1 MRYSGMIR
9 RLERDIE
16 RAKESDM
23 AKTHQPEL
31 GEIMTH
37 PKADGLN
44 ALKRGEINALTY
56 DVMDELLGKFITG
69 IHWPGEI
76 IMATIDHLAQRG
88 MLVPDG
94 WVAVPREPTIE
105 MTNKVVKYFT
115 LSSKN
120 LAVDC
125 YKAMIAAAP
134 KGNNNDKL

>member
-1 MRYSGMIR
+1 
-9 RLERDIE
+9 
-16 RAKESDM
+16 M

-37 PKADGLN
+37 PQADGLD
-44 ALKRGEINALTY
+44 ALKRGEINALMY

-94 WVAVPREPTIE
+94 WVAVPRELLEQCIDPFQVPQALTD
-105 MTNKVVKYFT
+105 VY
-115 LSSKN
+115 
-120 LAVDC
+120 DR
-125 YKAMIAAAP
+125 AMLAAAP
-134 KGNNNDKL
+134 KMEGKE